1 MFLEAYCHSTK
12 QVLQNTHTHT
22 HIRENQNYV
31 SGSLLLSLNQ
41 TQESFHFKSEIAKL
55 CHICCIHLLP
65 TQCTKKKAMHD
76 EHIFLLLSHDLQNLA
91 FVSSHHPN
99 NLIKLTNLSLEE
111 ESLYSLKSLRYK
123 FQTGKQQ
130 HQKEK
135 NLHLYLYIYIYILES
150 VSSTPNFSRN
160 QQKAALN

>member
-1 MFLEAYCHSTK
+1 
-12 QVLQNTHTHT
+12 
-22 HIRENQNYV
+22 
-31 SGSLLLSLNQ
+31 
-41 TQESFHFKSEIAKL
+41 
-55 CHICCIHLLP
+55 
-65 TQCTKKKAMHD
+65 MHD